1 MQLEQK
7 NVLLGISGG
16 IAAYKTPDLVRKL
29 IAQGANVRVVM
40 TDSAKEFVSPLALQ
54 AVSGNKISNSL
65 LDEDA
70 EAAMGHIELAR
81 WADIFVIAPATA
93 NIMAKL
99 THGLADDLLTTLA
112 LATKAPIAI
121 APAMNQQMW
130 AAPATTENLQKLQ
143 QRGVLQIGPASGE
156 QACGDIGY
164 GRMSEPEDV
173 VSFVADYFAGRIT
186 AERITA
192 GSINTG
198 RINTGSINTG
208 QANNEQIN
216 SAANLFIGKKIMITA
231 GPTRE
236 ALDPVRYISNH
247 SSGKMGYAIAE
258 AAQKMGAD
266 VTLVSGPVSVSPPAD
281 IKLVSVVSA
290 QEMHD
295 AVMADIHT
303 QDIFIGCAAVA
314 DFKLT
319 DIPTH
324 KVKKKDG
331 LLTLSFEQNPDILK
345 TVAALA
351 NPPFTLGFA
360 AETHDVEAYATS
372 KLERKKL
379 NMIAANDVSSSTL
392 GFNSDR
398 NALTVITKNNKISL
412 PAASKY
418 ALAIE
423 LLKLL
428 NNEYSA
434 NQNNKKSK

>member
-16 IAAYKTPDLVRKL
+16 IAAYKTPDLVRKF

-143 QRGVLQIGPASGE
+143 HRGVLQIGPDSGE

-164 GRMSEPEDV
+164 GRMSEPEDIV
-173 VSFVADYFAGRIT
+173 TFVANYLAGKTNNEEI
-186 AERITA
+186 
-192 GSINTG
+192 S
-198 RINTGSINTG
+198 
-208 QANNEQIN
+208 NEQIN
-216 SAANLFIGKKIMITA
+216 HPPSVFAGKKIMITA

-258 AAQKMGAD
+258 AAQKMGAEI
-266 VTLVSGPVSVSPPAD
+266 TLVSGPVSVSPPAN

-295 AVMADIHT
+295 AVMAHIQT

-314 DFKLT
+314 DFRLT

-345 TVAALA
+345 TVAALS

-360 AETHDVEAYATS
+360 AETHDVEAYAKG
-372 KLERKKL
+372 KLKRKKL
-379 NMIAANDVSSSTL
+379 NMIAANDVSSSDL

-398 NALTVITKNNKISL
+398 NALTVITKNKTISL

>member
-16 IAAYKTPDLVRKL
+16 IAAYKTPDLVRKF

-93 NIMAKL
+93 NVMAKL

-112 LATKAPIAI
+112 LATAAPIVI

-130 AAPATTENLQKLQ
+130 AAPATTENLLKLQ
-143 QRGVLQIGPASGE
+143 HRGVMQIGPASGQ

-164 GRMSEPEDV
+164 GRMTEPEDIV
-173 VSFVADYFAGRIT
+173 AFVADYFAG
-186 AERITA
+186 
-192 GSINTG
+192 
-198 RINTGSINTG
+198 
-208 QANNEQIN
+208 QANE
-216 SAANLFIGKKIMITA
+216 APALFAGKKIMVTA

-258 AAQKMGAD
+258 AARKMGAH
-266 VTLVSGPVSVSPPAD
+266 VTLVSGPVSISAPPNVEL
-281 IKLVSVVSA
+281 ISVTSA

-295 AVMADIHT
+295 AVMRDIQQ
-303 QDIFIGCAAVA
+303 QDIFIACAAVA
-314 DFKLT
+314 DFRLA

-331 LLTLSFEQNPDILK
+331 ILTLSFEPNPDILQV
-345 TVAALA
+345 VAAQA

-360 AETHDVEAYATS
+360 AETNDIEAYAKS
-372 KLERKKL
+372 KLARKKL
-379 NMIAANDVSSSTL
+379 NRIAANDVSLSGL

-398 NALTVITKNNKISL
+398 NALTVISKNSKVSL

-418 ALAIE
+418 TLAIE

-428 NNEYSA
+428 SSEYSA
-434 NQNNKKSK
+434 SQNNKKSK

>member
-16 IAAYKTPDLVRKL
+16 IAAYKTPDLVRKF

-54 AVSGNKISNSL
+54 AVSGNKVSNSL

-81 WADIFVIAPATA
+81 WADILVVAPATA

-112 LATKAPIAI
+112 LATVAPIAI
-121 APAMNQQMW
+121 VPAMNQQMW
-130 AAPATTENLQKLQ
+130 AAHATTENLQKLQ
-143 QRGVLQIGPASGE
+143 SRGVMQIGPASGE

-164 GRMSEPEDV
+164 GRMVEPEEIV
-173 VSFVADYFAGRIT
+173 TFIANYFAQ
-186 AERITA
+186 
-192 GSINTG
+192 
-198 RINTGSINTG
+198 
-208 QANNEQIN
+208 QANPEP
-216 SAANLFIGKKIMITA
+216 ALFAGIKIMITA

-247 SSGKMGYAIAE
+247 SSGKMGYAIAQ
-258 AAQKMGAD
+258 AARAMGAE
-266 VTLVSGPVSVSPPAD
+266 VTLVSGPVSISPPANV
-281 IKLVSVVSA
+281 KLIDVTSA

-295 AVMADIHT
+295 AVMHEIQQ
-303 QDIFIGCAAVA
+303 QDIFIACAAVA
-314 DFKLT
+314 DFRLA

-324 KVKKKDG
+324 KVKKKDAM
-331 LLTLSFEQNPDILK
+331 LTLSFEQNPDILQA
-345 TVAALA
+345 VAAQVS
-351 NPPFTLGFA
+351 PPFTLGFA
-360 AETHDVEAYATS
+360 AETNDVETYAKG

-379 NMIAANDVSSSTL
+379 NMIAANDVSLSGL

-428 NNEYSA
+428 SSEYSTI
-434 NQNNKKSK
+434 QNNKKSK

>member
-16 IAAYKTPDLVRKL
+16 IAAYKTPDLVRKF

-54 AVSGNKISNSL
+54 AVSGNKVSNSL

-81 WADIFVIAPATA
+81 WADILVVAPATA

-99 THGLADDLLTTLA
+99 TYGLADDLLTTLA
-112 LATKAPIAI
+112 LATAAPIAI
-121 APAMNQQMW
+121 VPAMNQQMW
-130 AAPATTENLQKLQ
+130 AALATTENLQKLQ
-143 QRGVLQIGPASGE
+143 SRGVMQIGPASGE

-164 GRMSEPEDV
+164 GRMVEPEEIV
-173 VSFVADYFAGRIT
+173 TFIADYFAQ
-186 AERITA
+186 
-192 GSINTG
+192 
-198 RINTGSINTG
+198 
-208 QANNEQIN
+208 QAN
-216 SAANLFIGKKIMITA
+216 AAPALFAGKKIMITA

-247 SSGKMGYAIAE
+247 SSGKMGYAIAQ
-258 AAQKMGAD
+258 AARTMGAD
-266 VTLVSGPVSVSPPAD
+266 VTLVSGPVSISPPANV
-281 IKLVSVVSA
+281 KLIDVTSA

-295 AVMADIHT
+295 AVMHDIQQ
-303 QDIFIGCAAVA
+303 QDIFIACAAVA
-314 DFKLT
+314 DFRLA

-331 LLTLSFEQNPDILK
+331 MLTLSFEQNPDILK
-345 TVAALA
+345 AVAAQA
-351 NPPFTLGFA
+351 SPPFTLGFA
-360 AETHDVEAYATS
+360 AETNDVEAYAKQ
-372 KLERKKL
+372 KLEHKKL
-379 NMIAANDVSSSTL
+379 NMIAANDVSLSGL
-392 GFNSDR
+392 GFNSDQ

-428 NNEYSA
+428 SSEYSTI
-434 NQNNKKSK
+434 QNNKKSK

>member
-16 IAAYKTPDLVRKL
+16 IAAYKTPDLVRKF
-29 IAQGANVRVVM
+29 IAKGANVRVVM
-40 TDSAKEFVSPLALQ
+40 TNSAKEFVSPLALQ

-112 LATKAPIAI
+112 LATAAPIAI

-130 AAPATTENLQKLQ
+130 AAPATIENLNKLQ
-143 QRGVLQIGPASGE
+143 HRGVLQIGPASGE

-164 GRMSEPEDV
+164 GRMSEPEDIV
-173 VSFVADYFAGRIT
+173 TFVANYLS
-186 AERITA
+186 ER
-192 GSINTG
+192 
-198 RINTGSINTG
+198 
-208 QANNEQIN
+208 ANNKEISDEQIN
-216 SAANLFIGKKIMITA
+216 QTPGLFAGKKIMITA

-258 AAQKMGAD
+258 AAEKMGAE
-266 VTLVSGPVSVSPPAD
+266 VTLVSGPVSISPPAN
-281 IKLVSVVSA
+281 IKLVSVISA

-295 AVMADIHT
+295 AVMAHIQT

-314 DFKLT
+314 DFKLA
-319 DIPTH
+319 DIPRH

-345 TVAALA
+345 TVAALS

-360 AETHDVEAYATS
+360 AETRDVEAYATS

-379 NMIAANDVSSSTL
+379 NMIAANDVSSSDI

-398 NALTVITKNNKISL
+398 NALTVITKSNKISL
-412 PAASKY
+412 PATSKY
-418 ALAIE
+418 TLAIE

>member
-54 AVSGNKISNSL
+54 AVSGNKVSHSL

-112 LATKAPIAI
+112 LATAAPIAI

-130 AAPATTENLQKLQ
+130 AAPATTDNLHKLQ
-143 QRGVLQIGPASGE
+143 HRGVLQIGPASGE

-164 GRMSEPEDV
+164 GRMSEPEEI
-173 VSFVADYFAGRIT
+173 VSFVANYFSGRT
-186 AERITA
+186 NSEEKN
-192 GSINTG
+192 G
-198 RINTGSINTG
+198 
-208 QANNEQIN
+208 EQIN
-216 SAANLFIGKKIMITA
+216 HSPSLFAGKKIMITA

-258 AAQKMGAD
+258 AAQKMGAE
-266 VTLVSGPVSVSPPAD
+266 VSLVSGPVSISPPANV
-281 IKLVSVVSA
+281 KLVSVTSA

-295 AVMADIHT
+295 AVMKHILT

-314 DFKLT
+314 DFRLT
-319 DIPTH
+319 DIPSH

-331 LLTLSFEQNPDILK
+331 LLTLTFKQNPDILK
-345 TVAALA
+345 TVAGLA
-351 NPPFTLGFA
+351 NPPFTMGFA
-360 AETHDVEAYATS
+360 AETHDVEAYAKG

-379 NMIAANDVSSSTL
+379 NMIAANDVSSSDL

-398 NALTVITKNNKISL
+398 NALTVITKSNTISL
-412 PAASKY
+412 PAASKC
-418 ALAIE
+418 ALAVE

-428 NNEYSA
+428 NDEYSA
-434 NQNNKKSK
+434 NPNNKKSK

>member
-29 IAQGANVRVVM
+29 SAAGANVRVVM

-54 AVSGNKISNSL
+54 AVSGNKVSNSL

-81 WADIFVIAPATA
+81 WADIFIIAPATA

-99 THGLADDLLTTLA
+99 TYGLADDLLTTLA
-112 LATKAPIAI
+112 LATSAPIAI

-130 AAPATTENLQKLQ
+130 AAPATVENCQKLQ
-143 QRGVLQIGPASGE
+143 QRGILQIGPASGE

-164 GRMSEPEDV
+164 GRMVEPDDIVAYLVEFF
-173 VSFVADYFAGRIT
+173 SSRAPNTEALFV
-186 AERITA
+186 
-192 GSINTG
+192 
-198 RINTGSINTG
+198 
-208 QANNEQIN
+208 
-216 SAANLFIGKKIMITA
+216 GKKIMITA

-258 AAQKMGAD
+258 VAKKMGAD
-266 VTLVSGPVSVSPPAD
+266 VTLVSGPVNLLPPEGVLCKA
-281 IKLVSVVSA
+281 VTSA
-290 QEMHD
+290 QEMND
-295 AVMADIHT
+295 AVMSTIDQ
-303 QDIFIGCAAVA
+303 QDIFIACAAVA
-314 DFKLT
+314 DFRLA

-324 KVKKKDG
+324 KVKKKEG
-331 LLTLSFEQNPDILK
+331 MLTLTFEQNPDILK
-345 TVAALA
+345 AVATQA

-360 AETHDVEAYATS
+360 AETNDVEAYAKS

-379 NMIAANDVSSSTL
+379 NMIAANDVSSSEL

-398 NALTVITKNNKISL
+398 NALTVISKNNKTSL
-412 PAASKY
+412 PPASKY
-418 ALAIE
+418 SLAVE

-428 NNEYSA
+428 HIEYSA
-434 NQNNKKSK
+434 IQNNKKSK

>member
-16 IAAYKTPDLVRKL
+16 IAAYKTPDLVRKF

-143 QRGVLQIGPASGE
+143 QRSVLQIGPASGE

-164 GRMSEPEDV
+164 GRMSEPEDI
-173 VSFVADYFAGRIT
+173 VSFVVDYFAERIT

-192 GSINTG
+192 E
-198 RINTGSINTG
+198 RIS
-208 QANNEQIN
+208 AEQITSKQTN
-216 SAANLFIGKKIMITA
+216 NAPTLFAGKKIMITA

-266 VTLVSGPVSVSPPAD
+266 VTLVSGPVSISPPAN
-281 IKLVSVVSA
+281 IKLVSVTSA

-295 AVMADIHT
+295 AVMADIQT

-314 DFKLT
+314 DFKLA

-331 LLTLSFEQNPDILK
+331 QLTLTFEQNPDILK
-345 TVAALA
+345 TVAAIA
-351 NPPFTLGFA
+351 KPPFTLGFA

-398 NALTVITKNNKISL
+398 NALTVITKNNKIRL
-412 PAASKY
+412 PATSKY

-428 NNEYSA
+428 NDEYSA

>member
-16 IAAYKTPDLVRKL
+16 IAAYKTPDLVRKF

-164 GRMSEPEDV
+164 GRMSEPEEI

-186 AERITA
+186 AEQITSEPMNH
-192 GSINTG
+192 G
-198 RINTGSINTG
+198 
-208 QANNEQIN
+208 QIN
-216 SAANLFIGKKIMITA
+216 NASNLFKGKKIMITA

-258 AAQKMGAD
+258 VAQKMGAE
-266 VTLVSGPVSVSPPAD
+266 VTLVSGPVSISPPANV
-281 IKLVSVVSA
+281 KLVSVISA

-345 TVAALA
+345 TVAALS

-360 AETHDVEAYATS
+360 AETHDVEAYAKG

-379 NMIAANDVSSSTL
+379 NMIAANDVSSSSL

>member
-16 IAAYKTPDLVRKL
+16 IAAYKTPDLVRKF

-40 TDSAKEFVSPLALQ
+40 TESAKEFVSPLALQ

-143 QRGVLQIGPASGE
+143 HRGVLQIGPASGE

-164 GRMSEPEDV
+164 GRMSEPEDIV
-173 VSFVADYFAGRIT
+173 TFVANYLAG
-186 AERITA
+186 
-192 GSINTG
+192 
-198 RINTGSINTG
+198 
-208 QANNEQIN
+208 QIN
-216 SAANLFIGKKIMITA
+216 HPPSLFAGKKIMITA

-247 SSGKMGYAIAE
+247 SSGKMGYSIAE
-258 AAQKMGAD
+258 AAQKMGAE
-266 VTLVSGPVSVSPPAD
+266 VTLVSGPVNISPPAN
-281 IKLVSVVSA
+281 IELVSVISA

-295 AVMADIHT
+295 AVMAHIQK

-314 DFKLT
+314 DFRLT

-324 KVKKKDG
+324 KVKKKEG

-345 TVAALA
+345 TVAALS
-351 NPPFTLGFA
+351 NPPFTVGFA
-360 AETHDVEAYATS
+360 AETHDVEAYAKG

-379 NMIAANDVSSSTL
+379 NMIAANDVSSFDL

-398 NALTVITKNNKISL
+398 NALTVITKSSTISL

>member
-16 IAAYKTPDLVRKL
+16 IAAYKTPDLVRKF

-54 AVSGNKISNSL
+54 AVSGNKVSNSL

-81 WADIFVIAPATA
+81 WADILVVAPATA

-112 LATKAPIAI
+112 LATVAPIAI
-121 APAMNQQMW
+121 VPAMNQQMW
-130 AAPATTENLQKLQ
+130 AAHATTENLQKLQ
-143 QRGVLQIGPASGE
+143 SRGVMQIGPASGE

-164 GRMSEPEDV
+164 GRMVEPEEIV
-173 VSFVADYFAGRIT
+173 TFIANYFAQ
-186 AERITA
+186 
-192 GSINTG
+192 
-198 RINTGSINTG
+198 
-208 QANNEQIN
+208 QANPEP
-216 SAANLFIGKKIMITA
+216 ALFAGIKIMITA

-247 SSGKMGYAIAE
+247 SSGKMGYAIAQ
-258 AAQKMGAD
+258 AARAMGAE
-266 VTLVSGPVSVSPPAD
+266 VTLVSGPVSISPPANVTLID
-281 IKLVSVVSA
+281 VTSA

-295 AVMADIHT
+295 AVMHDIQQ
-303 QDIFIGCAAVA
+303 QDIFIACAAVA
-314 DFKLT
+314 DFRLA

-331 LLTLSFEQNPDILK
+331 MLTLSFEQNPDILQA
-345 TVAALA
+345 VAAQIS
-351 NPPFTLGFA
+351 PPFTLGFA
-360 AETHDVEAYATS
+360 AETNDVETYAKP

-379 NMIAANDVSSSTL
+379 NMIAANDVSLSGL
-392 GFNSDR
+392 GFNSDQ

-428 NNEYSA
+428 SSEYSTI
-434 NQNNKKSK
+434 QNNKKSK

>member
-16 IAAYKTPDLVRKL
+16 IAAYKTPDLVRKF

-54 AVSGNKISNSL
+54 AVSGNKVSNSL

-81 WADIFVIAPATA
+81 WADILVVAPATA

-112 LATKAPIAI
+112 LATVAPIAI
-121 APAMNQQMW
+121 VPAMNQQMW
-130 AAPATTENLQKLQ
+130 AAHATTENLQKLQ
-143 QRGVLQIGPASGE
+143 SRGVMQIGPASGE

-164 GRMSEPEDV
+164 GRMVEPEEI
-173 VSFVADYFAGRIT
+173 VSFIANYFAQ
-186 AERITA
+186 
-192 GSINTG
+192 
-198 RINTGSINTG
+198 
-208 QANNEQIN
+208 QANPEP
-216 SAANLFIGKKIMITA
+216 ALFAGIKIMITA

-247 SSGKMGYAIAE
+247 SSGKMGYAIAQ
-258 AAQKMGAD
+258 AARAMGAE
-266 VTLVSGPVSVSPPAD
+266 VTLVSGPVSISPPANVTLID
-281 IKLVSVVSA
+281 VTSA

-295 AVMADIHT
+295 AVMHDIQQ
-303 QDIFIGCAAVA
+303 QDIFIACAAVA
-314 DFKLT
+314 DFRLA

-331 LLTLSFEQNPDILK
+331 MLTLSFEQNPDILQA
-345 TVAALA
+345 VAAQVS
-351 NPPFTLGFA
+351 PPFTLGFA
-360 AETHDVEAYATS
+360 AETNDVETYAKG

-379 NMIAANDVSSSTL
+379 NMIAANDVSLSGL

-428 NNEYSA
+428 SSEYSTI
-434 NQNNKKSK
+434 QNNKKSK

>member
-93 NIMAKL
+93 NVMAKL

-112 LATKAPIAI
+112 LATAAPIAL

-130 AAPATTENLQKLQ
+130 AAPATAENTQKLRA
-143 QRGVLQIGPASGE
+143 RGILQIGPASGE

-164 GRMSEPEDV
+164 GRMVEPEDIV
-173 VSFVADYFAGRIT
+173 NFIADYFSEVSNTAALFAGK
-186 AERITA
+186 
-192 GSINTG
+192 N
-198 RINTGSINTG
+198 
-208 QANNEQIN
+208 
-216 SAANLFIGKKIMITA
+216 IMITA

-247 SSGKMGYAIAE
+247 SSGKMGYALAE
-258 AAQKMGAD
+258 AARKMGAN
-266 VTLVSGPVSVSPPAD
+266 VTLVSGPVNIAPPANVNV
-281 IKLVSVVSA
+281 VSVTSA
-290 QEMHD
+290 QQMHD
-295 AVMADIHT
+295 AVMNDIPQ
-303 QDIFIGCAAVA
+303 QDIFIACAAVA
-314 DFKLT
+314 DFRLAN
-319 DIPTH
+319 IPSH
-324 KVKKKDG
+324 KVKKKEG
-331 LLTLSFEQNPDILK
+331 ALTLSFEQNPDILK
-345 TVAALA
+345 TVASQLE
-351 NPPFTLGFA
+351 PPFTLGFA
-360 AETHDVEAYATS
+360 AETNDVEAYARN

-379 NMIAANDVSSSTL
+379 NMIAANDVSSSEL

-412 PAASKY
+412 PAASKHS
-418 ALAIE
+418 LAIE

-428 NNEYSA
+428 NNEYSTIE
-434 NQNNKKSK
+434 NNKKSK

>member
-16 IAAYKTPDLVRKL
+16 IAAYKTPDLVRKF

-93 NIMAKL
+93 NVMAKL

-112 LATKAPIAI
+112 LATAAPIVI

-130 AAPATTENLQKLQ
+130 AAPATTENLLKLQ
-143 QRGVLQIGPASGE
+143 HRGVMQIGPASGQ

-164 GRMSEPEDV
+164 GRMTEPEDIV
-173 VSFVADYFAGRIT
+173 AFVADYFAG
-186 AERITA
+186 
-192 GSINTG
+192 
-198 RINTGSINTG
+198 
-208 QANNEQIN
+208 QANE
-216 SAANLFIGKKIMITA
+216 APALFAGKKIMITA

-258 AAQKMGAD
+258 AARKMGAH
-266 VTLVSGPVSVSPPAD
+266 VTLVSGPVNISAPPNVELISVT
-281 IKLVSVVSA
+281 SA

-295 AVMADIHT
+295 AVMRDIQE
-303 QDIFIGCAAVA
+303 QDIFIACAAVA
-314 DFKLT
+314 DFRLA

-331 LLTLSFEQNPDILK
+331 ILTLSFEPNPDILQA
-345 TVAALA
+345 VAAQA
-351 NPPFTLGFA
+351 RPPFTLGFA
-360 AETHDVEAYATS
+360 AETNDIEAYAKS

-379 NMIAANDVSSSTL
+379 NMIAANDVSLSGL

-398 NALTVITKNNKISL
+398 NALTVITKNSKISL
-412 PAASKY
+412 PATSKY
-418 ALAIE
+418 RLAIE

-428 NNEYSA
+428 NSEYSA
-434 NQNNKKSK
+434 SQNNKKSK

>member
-29 IAQGANVRVVM
+29 KAQGANVRVVM

-81 WADIFVIAPATA
+81 WADIFIIAPATA
-93 NIMAKL
+93 NIIAKL

-112 LATKAPIAI
+112 LATAAPIAI

-130 AAPATTENLQKLQ
+130 AAPATCDNMAKLHE
-143 QRGVLQIGPASGE
+143 RNVLQIGPASGE

-164 GRMSEPEDV
+164 GRMVEPEDIV
-173 VSFVADYFAGRIT
+173 HFISHYFAQQTNPTSAIL
-186 AERITA
+186 A
-192 GSINTG
+192 GK
-198 RINTGSINTG
+198 R
-208 QANNEQIN
+208 
-216 SAANLFIGKKIMITA
+216 IMITA

-247 SSGKMGYAIAE
+247 SSGKMGYAIAQ
-258 AAQKMGAD
+258 AAREMGAKVCL
-266 VTLVSGPVSVSPPAD
+266 VTGPVSIAPPLNVEVLA
-281 IKLVSVVSA
+281 VTSA

-295 AVMADIHT
+295 AVMSTIAQ
-303 QDIFIGCAAVA
+303 QDIFIACAAVA
-314 DFKLT
+314 DFKLAE
-319 DIPTH
+319 IPTH

-331 LLTLSFEQNPDILK
+331 ALTLSFEQNPDILK
-345 TVAALA
+345 AVAEQEK
-351 NPPFTLGFA
+351 PPFTLGFA
-360 AETHDVEAYATS
+360 AETNDVEAYAKS
-372 KLERKKL
+372 KLARKKL
-379 NMIAANDVSSSTL
+379 NMIAANDVSSSEL

-398 NALTVITKNNKISL
+398 NALTVITKNDKISL

-418 ALAIE
+418 ALAVE
-423 LLKLL
+423 LLTLL
-428 NNEYSA
+428 NIEYSTI
-434 NQNNKKSK
+434 QNNKKSK

>member
-29 IAQGANVRVVM
+29 IAQGAKVRVVM

-93 NIMAKL
+93 NTMAKL

-112 LATKAPIAI
+112 LATAAPIAI

-130 AAPATTENLQKLQ
+130 AAPATSENTHKLQ

-164 GRMSEPEDV
+164 GRMVEPEDI
-173 VSFVADYFAGRIT
+173 VSFIADYF
-186 AERITA
+186 
-192 GSINTG
+192 SQ
-198 RINTGSINTG
+198 
-208 QANNEQIN
+208 QASE
-216 SAANLFIGKKIMITA
+216 SSPLFAGKKIMITA
-231 GPTRE
+231 GPTQE

-247 SSGKMGYAIAE
+247 SSGKMGYAIAQ
-258 AAQKMGAD
+258 AAHNMGAE
-266 VTLVSGPVSVSPPAD
+266 VTLVSGPVAIQPPAHVNV
-281 IKLVSVVSA
+281 LNVTSA
-290 QEMHD
+290 QQMHD
-295 AVMADIHT
+295 AVMLDIQQ
-303 QDIFIGCAAVA
+303 QDIFIACAAVA
-314 DFKLT
+314 DFRLA
-319 DIPTH
+319 DVPTH
-324 KVKKKDG
+324 KVKKKEG

-345 TVAALA
+345 AVAAQT

-360 AETHDVEAYATS
+360 AETHDVEAYAKG

-379 NMIAANDVSSSTL
+379 NMIAANDVSSSDL

-398 NALTVITKNNKISL
+398 NALTVITKTSQISL
-412 PAASKY
+412 PADSKY
-418 ALAIE
+418 SLAIE

-434 NQNNKKSK
+434 VQNNKKST

>member
-16 IAAYKTPDLVRKL
+16 IAAYKTPDLVRKF

-54 AVSGNKISNSL
+54 AVSGNKVSNSL

-81 WADIFVIAPATA
+81 WADILVVAPATA

-99 THGLADDLLTTLA
+99 TYGLADDLLTTLA
-112 LATKAPIAI
+112 LATAAPIAI
-121 APAMNQQMW
+121 VPAMNQQMW
-130 AAPATTENLQKLQ
+130 AALATTENLQKLQ
-143 QRGVLQIGPASGE
+143 SRGVMQIGPASGE

-164 GRMSEPEDV
+164 GRMVEPEEIV
-173 VSFVADYFAGRIT
+173 TFIADYFAQ
-186 AERITA
+186 
-192 GSINTG
+192 
-198 RINTGSINTG
+198 
-208 QANNEQIN
+208 QAN
-216 SAANLFIGKKIMITA
+216 AAPALFAGKKIMITA

-247 SSGKMGYAIAE
+247 SSGKMGYAIAQ
-258 AAQKMGAD
+258 AARTMGAD
-266 VTLVSGPVSVSPPAD
+266 VTLVSGPVSISPPANV
-281 IKLVSVVSA
+281 KLIDVTSA

-295 AVMADIHT
+295 AVMHDIQQ
-303 QDIFIGCAAVA
+303 QDIFIACAAVA
-314 DFKLT
+314 DFRLA

-331 LLTLSFEQNPDILK
+331 MLTLSFEQNPDILK
-345 TVAALA
+345 AVAGQAS
-351 NPPFTLGFA
+351 PPFTLGFA
-360 AETHDVEAYATS
+360 AETNDVEAYAKQ
-372 KLERKKL
+372 KLEHKKL
-379 NMIAANDVSSSTL
+379 NMIAANDVSLSGL
-392 GFNSDR
+392 GFNSDQ

-428 NNEYSA
+428 SSEYSTI
-434 NQNNKKSK
+434 QNNKKSK

>member
-40 TDSAKEFVSPLALQ
+40 TDSAKEFVSSLALQ

-93 NIMAKL
+93 NVMAKL

-112 LATKAPIAI
+112 LATAAPIAI

-130 AAPATTENLQKLQ
+130 AAPATTENIQKLQ
-143 QRGVLQIGPASGE
+143 ERGVLQIGPASGE

-164 GRMSEPEDV
+164 GRMVEPEDI
-173 VSFVADYFAGRIT
+173 VSFIADYFSDVSEADAIF
-186 AERITA
+186 A
-192 GSINTG
+192 
-198 RINTGSINTG
+198 
-208 QANNEQIN
+208 
-216 SAANLFIGKKIMITA
+216 GKKIMITA

-247 SSGKMGYAIAE
+247 SSGKMGYALAE
-258 AAQKMGAD
+258 AARKMGAQ
-266 VTLVSGPVSVSPPAD
+266 VTLVSGPVSIKPPANVD
-281 IKLVSVVSA
+281 VVSVTSA
-290 QEMHD
+290 QQMHD
-295 AVMADIHT
+295 AVMGNIQQ
-303 QDIFIGCAAVA
+303 QDIFIACAAVA
-314 DFKLT
+314 DFRLA
-319 DIPTH
+319 DVPTH
-324 KVKKKDG
+324 KVKKKEG
-331 LLTLSFEQNPDILK
+331 TLTLSFEQNPDILK
-345 TVAALA
+345 TVAAQT

-360 AETHDVEAYATS
+360 AETNDVEAYARN

-379 NMIAANDVSSSTL
+379 NMIAANDVSSSEL

-398 NALTVITKNNKISL
+398 NALTVITTDNKISL

-418 ALAIE
+418 SLAIE

-428 NNEYSA
+428 NNEYSTI
-434 NQNNKKSK
+434 QNNKKSK